1 MALQTR
7 KSMNLKPESE
17 MLFPRY
23 VNSVPRGLVAP
34 SSTEDTF
41 HKVPSARLQNE
52 GLRQVRGI
60 AVLTSSGVL
69 LPAISEVHGHSP
81 PKFPLSKTRRVMVL
95 VS

>member
-1 MALQTR
+1 
-7 KSMNLKPESE
+7 MNLKTESE

-60 AVLTSSGVL
+60 AVLTSSEEFCSQRSLRFTAMVPQSSHCQRPEG
-69 LPAISEVHGHSP
+69 SWSWSP
-81 PKFPLSKTRRVMVL
+81 DP
-95 VS
+95 